1 MDSEFYSKIGKKG
14 AEAYKIKYIK
24 KYYENPNYCK
34 YCGEIIELRG
44 NELTSITKQ
53 RKFCSKECQS
63 QYQKEYMQ
71 GNQLRKKYREPC
83 YCLNCGKELSNK
95 RKYCD
100 SKCKNEHKYKEY
112 IKRWKQGL
120 ETGLRGKYQL
130 SHYIERYI
138 KEKYNNECCIC
149 GWHEIN
155 PYTGK
160 IPLEIHHDD
169 GDYTNNTED
178 NLKLLCPN
186 CHSLTSTYKNAGNH
200 DGRKERSKYKLE
212 T

>member
-1 MDSEFYSKIGKKG
+1 MDREFYSEIGKKG
-14 AEAYKIKYIK
+14 AKSTKIKYINR
-24 KYYENPNYCK
+24 YYENPSYCK
-34 YCGEIIELRG
+34 YCKKIIDLRE
-44 NELTSITKQ
+44 NETPSVTKK

-71 GNQLRKKYREPC
+71 GNQLRKKYNC
-83 YCLNCGKELSNK
+83 TCLNCGKELLGE

-100 SKCKNEHKYKEY
+100 KKCQNDHKYKEY
-112 IKRWKQGL
+112 IKKWKKGL
-120 ETGLRGKYQL
+120 ETGKSGEYQI
-130 SHYIERYI
+130 SGYVKRYI
-138 KEKYNNECCIC
+138 KEKYNNQCCKC
-149 GWHEIN
+149 GWNEIN

-160 IPLEIHHDD
+160 IPLEIHHKD
-169 GDYTNNTED
+169 GDYKNNSED
-178 NLKLLCPN
+178 NLELLCPN